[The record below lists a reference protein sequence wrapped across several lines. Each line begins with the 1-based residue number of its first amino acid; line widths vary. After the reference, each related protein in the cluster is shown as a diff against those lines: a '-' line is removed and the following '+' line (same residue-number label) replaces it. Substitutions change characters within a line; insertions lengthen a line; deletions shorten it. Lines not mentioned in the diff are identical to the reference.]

1 VSCNSKTPNLGD
13 ITRSADIIII
23 AIGQPGFLKKEM
35 VTEKSII
42 IDVGST
48 FEGGVGRGD
57 ADYEELKNHVRAISP
72 VPGGVG
78 PMTVAT
84 LIENTWKAYQAQKSE

>member
-1 VSCNSKTPNLGD
+1 
-13 ITRSADIIII
+13 
-23 AIGQPGFLKKEM
+23 M
-35 VTEKSII
+35 VTEKSFV

-48 FEGGVGRGD
+48 FVDGIGRGD
-57 ADYEELKNHVRAISP
+57 ADFENLRDHVAAISP

-84 LIENTWKAYQAQKSE
+84 LIENTWIAYQNQKDKKTEV

>member
-1 VSCNSKTPNLGD
+1 
-13 ITRSADIIII
+13 
-23 AIGQPGFLKKEM
+23 M
-35 VTEKSII
+35 VTSDTVI

-48 FEGGVGRGD
+48 FVDGVGRGD
-57 ADYEELKNHVRAISP
+57 ADYENLHDYVRAITP

-84 LIENTWKAYQAQKSE
+84 LIENTWKAFLAQKQP

>member
-1 VSCNSKTPNLGD
+1 
-13 ITRSADIIII
+13 
-23 AIGQPGFLKKEM
+23 M
-35 VTEKSII
+35 VTEQSII

-48 FEGGVGRGD
+48 FVDGVGRGD
-57 ADYEELKNHVRAISP
+57 ADYENLKDYVQTISP

-84 LIENTWKAYQAQKSE
+84 LIENTWKAYNTQKNTAQ

>member
-1 VSCNSKTPNLGD
+1 
-13 ITRSADIIII
+13 
-23 AIGQPGFLKKEM
+23 M
-35 VTEKSII
+35 VTEKSVV

-48 FEGGVGRGD
+48 FVDGVGHGD
-57 ADYEELKNHVRAISP
+57 ADYENLRDYVQAISP

-84 LIENTWKAYQAQKSE
+84 LIENTWIAYQNQKNKKTEV

>member
-1 VSCNSKTPNLGD
+1 MA
-13 ITRSADIIII
+13 ADIIIT
-23 AIGQPGFLKKEM
+23 AVGKPGLLTRDM
-35 VTEKSII
+35 IHEKSIV

-48 FEGGVGRGD
+48 FIDGVGRGD
-57 ADYEELKNHVRAISP
+57 ADFEGISGVVQAITP

-84 LIENTWKAYQAQKSE
+84 LIENTWKAFQKQSNNV

>member
-1 VSCNSKTPNLGD
+1 
-13 ITRSADIIII
+13 
-23 AIGQPGFLKKEM
+23 M

-48 FEGGVGRGD
+48 FVDGHGVGD
-57 ADYEELKNHVRAISP
+57 ADFESLRDYVAAITP

-84 LIENTWKAYQAQKSE
+84 LIENTWKAYSTQK

>member
-1 VSCNSKTPNLGD
+1 
-13 ITRSADIIII
+13 
-23 AIGQPGFLKKEM
+23 M
-35 VTEKSII
+35 VTENTVV

-48 FEGGVGRGD
+48 FVDGVGRGD
-57 ADYEELKNHVRAISP
+57 ADFENLRNYVRAISP

-84 LIENTWKAYQAQKSE
+84 LIENTWLAYQSQQASRNNGS